1 MRCQPPTFT
10 KEKAVFLVVALFCAA
25 LMYSFLASGPIE
37 LKPGKQ
43 LAFSKR
49 DPALLTSRS
58 QDLRDESAY
67 FAGERKSPFVLS
79 NPIIIPPPPGTTG
92 PTPVGTGPAAGAG
105 TGIKATT
112 HSPQKLYEFAGV
124 VVHEGSAHA
133 LLQVRG
139 KSVTIRAEVG
149 SVLDG
154 GYSVTRVN
162 KQSIELRN
170 TNGQLYLLRD
180 RAD

>member
-1 MRCQPPTFT
+1 MRRQPPTFT

-43 LAFSKR
+43 LAFSKK
-49 DPALLTSRS
+49 DPLQLKPLPD
-58 QDLRDESAY
+58 DLRNESVY
-67 FAGERKSPFVLS
+67 FTGARKSPFVV
-79 NPIIIPPPPGTTG
+79 PPPKKKIAEPGVW
-92 PTPVGTGPAAGAG
+92 PPHPPVDEDIPNRPGGST
-105 TGIKATT
+105 KVVEF
-112 HSPQKLYEFAGV
+112 SRDYNFAGV
-124 VVHEGSAHA
+124 VVHQGSPHA
-133 LLQVRG
+133 LLQLRVNAT
-139 KSVTIRAEVG
+139 TIRTEPGKVI
-149 SVLDG
+149 DG